1 MYEVKHNGR
10 NNMGRIHLLLAR
22 STYLSIINRTANCI
36 KQAILNKYWTEN
48 ICIDLHKSN
57 TTIIFKT
64 ENVQRFVENL
74 LVINSSRV
82 FQFSG
87 MSLQTMLHTFLPS
100 NANLKKIKK
109 SKIPKY
115 FTGLNKLNA
124 NANPQATCHTLGKAF
139 WFQEISAAMLKKPH
153 RMTTKNNRRGYTM
166 CSSTSSW
173 QVQARVQFC
182 PHMSRLKK
190 SQIQAG
196 NHKDTSKPIF
206 RSHLR
211 AICLYSWT
219 SDALQLHLLNKKTC
233 STGETPYAVSRK
245 VVCEGL
251 QFDAMMQQL
260 HASMPL
266 LAAALL

>member
-1 MYEVKHNGR
+1 
-10 NNMGRIHLLLAR
+10 
-22 STYLSIINRTANCI
+22 
-36 KQAILNKYWTEN
+36 
-48 ICIDLHKSN
+48 
-57 TTIIFKT
+57 
-64 ENVQRFVENL
+64 
-74 LVINSSRV
+74 
-82 FQFSG
+82 
-87 MSLQTMLHTFLPS
+87 MLHTFLPS

-115 FTGLNKLNA
+115 FSGLNKLNA

-153 RMTTKNNRRGYTM
+153 HMSTKNRRGYTM

-173 QVQARVQFC
+173 QVQALVQFC

-211 AICLYSWT
+211 AICLYCWN
-219 SDALQLHLLNKKTC
+219 SDAHQLHLLNKKAC
-233 STGETPYAVSRK
+233 STGDTPYALSRK

-251 QFDAMMQQL
+251 QFDAIPRQQL
-260 HASMPL
+260 YAFMPL
-266 LAAALL
+266 LAAAWH